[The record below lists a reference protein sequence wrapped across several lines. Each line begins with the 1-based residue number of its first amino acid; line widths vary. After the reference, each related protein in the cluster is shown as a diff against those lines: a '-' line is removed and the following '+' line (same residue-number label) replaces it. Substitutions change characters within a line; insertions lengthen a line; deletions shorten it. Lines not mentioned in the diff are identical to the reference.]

1 MLRSCRNHFRC
12 FSQMKIT
19 KMELFQ
25 NALKIIMVG
34 IGNVLSPHKYFQFER
49 TLKNVV
55 VNSESAFWDI
65 LWKAIILG
73 FVPRYFGMTWM
84 DRKVVDPPKRAANFV
99 GGLGGPPVWL
109 PSTIWCS
116 TYLPILPLCM
126 TKSMGTLGICG
137 GTLPL
142 GFPINRR

>member
-1 MLRSCRNHFRC
+1 MFRSCRSHFRC

-19 KMELFQ
+19 KLELFQ

-65 LWKAIILG
+65 LWKATFLG
-73 FVPRYFGMTWM
+73 FAQ
-84 DRKVVDPPKRAANFV
+84 K
-99 GGLGGPPVWL
+99 
-109 PSTIWCS
+109 I
-116 TYLPILPLCM
+116 
-126 TKSMGTLGICG
+126 
-137 GTLPL
+137 
-142 GFPINRR
+142 